1 MTKYHGVILDSETF
15 GDDISL
21 SPLQLQDIHW
31 NIYPFT
37 PQSETLTRCLSADI
51 IVCNKVLLHRTLV
64 LQLKQTR
71 LIAIA
76 ATGMNNV
83 DLEACAQQGIQ
94 VCNVTD
100 YCSNS
105 VAEHVFSLIFA
116 LNKQLIPYRQLIKQ
130 NAWSQSRQFCL
141 LDYPVRE
148 LKGLTIAIMGYGN
161 LGKAVAHKARL
172 LGLNV
177 LIAERKAAT
186 RVRQGR
192 VSFEHA
198 VKKADIISLHLP
210 LNEQTHNLID
220 HKEFNIMKKDALLIN
235 TARGG
240 LVNEK
245 ALLHALEKQQIGGAG
260 FDVLSQEP
268 PPKDHPLVNYPGS
281 NFILTPHI
289 AWASQSARQTLIDKV
304 ALNIQHFINNYERTN

>member
-1 MTKYHGVILDSETF
+1 MSKKYRGVILDAETF
-15 GDDISL
+15 GHDVSL
-21 SPLQLQDIHW
+21 SSLKKLDVHW
-31 NIYPFT
+31 DIYPFT
-37 PQSETLTRCLSADI
+37 VKTETLKRCCDADI
-51 IVCNKVLLHRTLV
+51 IVSNKVTLHRTLV
-64 LQLKQTR
+64 LQLKRTR

-83 DLEACAQQGIQ
+83 DLETCAEQGIQ
-94 VCNVTD
+94 VCNVTN

-116 LNKQLIPYRQLIKQ
+116 LNKQLIPYRQSITQ
-130 NAWSQSRQFCL
+130 NAWAQSRQFCL
-141 LDYPVRE
+141 LDYPLRE
-148 LKGLTIAIMGYGN
+148 LNGLTMAIMGYGN

-172 LGLNV
+172 LGLKV
-177 LIAERKAAT
+177 LLAERKGTT

-192 VSFEHA
+192 ISFDHA
-198 VKKADIISLHLP
+198 IKKADIISLHLP

-220 HKEFNIMKKDALLIN
+220 HQEFNMMKKDALLIN

-240 LVNEK
+240 LVNEE
-245 ALLHALEKQQIGGAG
+245 ALLQALKKQRIGGAG
-260 FDVLSQEP
+260 FDVLSREP
-268 PPKDHPLVNYPGS
+268 PPKDHPLVNYQGS

-304 ALNIQHFINNYERTN
+304 AANIQQFT